1 MILQMEDKLMLKV
14 GDKVEIIEMQDNPSY
29 SGKSGIVERI
39 DSIGQIHGTWGGLA
53 LIPGLDTYKLIK
65 EDTE

>member
-53 LIPGLDTYKLIK
+53 LIPGLDT
-65 EDTE
+65 

>member
-1 MILQMEDKLMLKV
+1 MLKV
-14 GDKVEIIEMQDNPSY
+14 GDKVEIIEMQGNPSY
-29 SGKSGIVERI
+29 SGKSGIVESI

-65 EDTE
+65 EDNE